1 MYKKCNF
8 QHDGKK
14 YEIRIQ
20 SDGNKI
26 HVRAYLNDKTANGYT
41 YSVEV
46 VDQVDAKN
54 SGVLVEP
61 VECLIKTAI
70 SDVKN
75 GIWDEYLAAV
85 SATGNQSA

>member
-8 QHDGKK
+8 RHDGKE

-26 HVRAYLNDKTANGYT
+26 NVRAYLNDKPANGYT

-46 VDQVDAKN
+46 VDQVDAKK
-54 SGVLVEP
+54 SGVLIDP
-61 VECLIKTAI
+61 VECLIETAS

-75 GIWDEYLAAV
+75 GIWEEYLAAV
-85 SATGNQSA
+85 SAAGTQSA